1 MDKYI
6 INNKRGCTVTI
17 MVPWD
22 CDNGCAFC
30 VNKCEYKEGF
40 DIDSSMRKI
49 LKNIAVMHEITP
61 ACDFVITG
69 GEPFAN
75 CSLLVDIIEAI
86 PEGHPIYINT
96 TLPVLYKS
104 EIFDFVRKYWYKI
117 SGINVSRHIW
127 TPVDG
132 ANDKFIKKIGKYVSI
147 RINSVILRTIK
158 PFSIKN
164 NAMIEDFMERFSTYN
179 VQFRADYRGVSLYD
193 VKFFRVHPTFDFLTR
208 AGFEYLD
215 CKEEINR
222 VNVRL
227 NYKGREVHW
236 HLTTDFSKVKNGENY
251 ELVDI
256 IINQEGEL
264 MDDWNGYGA
273 PLDLEMYRRSVE

>member
-6 INNKRGCTVTI
+6 INNERGCTVTI

-22 CDNGCAFC
+22 CDNGCPFC
-30 VNKCEYKEGF
+30 VNKCEYNPGF
-40 DIDSSMRKI
+40 NVVASMAKI
-49 LKNIAVMHEITP
+49 LENIAVMHEITP

-75 CSLLVDIIEAI
+75 CSRLVDIIEAI

-96 TLPVLYKS
+96 TLPVLYKY
-104 EIFDFVRKYWYKI
+104 EIFEFIRKYWYKI

-147 RINSVILRTIK
+147 RINSVVPYYITH
-158 PFSIKN
+158 SVKN
-164 NAMIEDFMERFSTYN
+164 EALFYDFLERYEGFNIQIRSDYRNITTEDI
-179 VQFRADYRGVSLYD
+179 ADYELNSVYRFLKNCGADCYDIRRETNRIGVKMECRGYN
-193 VKFFRVHPTFDFLTR
+193 FT
-208 AGFEYLD
+208 
-215 CKEEINR
+215 
-222 VNVRL
+222 
-227 NYKGREVHW
+227 W
-236 HLTTDFSKVKNGENY
+236 HLTCDYSKVETMEGL

-256 IINQEGEL
+256 IINQKGEL

-273 PLDLEMYRRSVE
+273 PLDLEMYKRSVG